1 MLYFVE
7 NYEKYLSWQ
16 VLLILAKNF
25 RPDLSKTTQLLETKS
40 KCEFLIGVNI
50 YFVSCNMDLRESAPH

>member
-7 NYEKYLSWQ
+7 NYKKYLSWQ

-25 RPDLSKTTQLLETKS
+25 RSDLAKTTQLLEKKF
-40 KCEFLIGVNI
+40 KCEF
-50 YFVSCNMDLRESAPH
+50 